1 MSELFYKKI
10 FYILLIV
17 IGSLPIF
24 PQLVNGWNLAPHFA
38 DDAYY
43 YLIIARNF
51 VELGFF
57 TFDGINETNGFHP
70 LWQYILVIMY
80 KVIGTDSSQSLQI
93 FSVKLIES
101 MFYLGAITLSVIFA
115 FRLHCQNHPLKYLW
129 FGLFVTLLNPYYN
142 QLFFQGMETTLTTFL
157 LIAVLQAVITNHI
170 LIFTVLLPL
179 LFLSRLDT
187 LIFVIFPFWLL
198 LMGRNKLSKER
209 IILTVPLA
217 LTVLTYLFLNYLHF
231 GYIKPI
237 SGILKSSFPWISF
250 HFSYLLD
257 PILFAFKTNDYF
269 YLFLFPNIVIL
280 LLLLVT
286 SVFIL
291 RWKHSGAETRL
302 IQVMIIISFFLILN
316 LLLFQK
322 WNKQIEAWY
331 LVLPSVIIIS
341 LFIYSL
347 SRLFQNEN
355 YLKLALLLIVL
366 SSTHLYVKKIFE
378 TPNHGPGVLIKEITN
393 FITTEI
399 PENDILAATDGG
411 IIAFFAERRYV
422 NLDGLVNSYDYQKF
436 IKDKKLLYFL
446 KSNNVSYLLVLVWA
460 GNPPYQL
467 RDDEYMYQHCV
478 NKNALYSNTYE
489 LEYYVYS
496 YMYNV
501 FSEKIKLS
509 SEQEVYRSPI
519 FQNGLNDAR
528 VLIFDIRE

>member
-1 MSELFYKKI
+1 MSELFYKKS

-70 LWQYILVIMY
+70 LWLHILVIMY
-80 KVIGTDSSQSLQI
+80 KVIGTDSSLSLQI

-101 MFYLGAITLSVIFA
+101 LFYLGAIILSVIFA
-115 FRLHCQNHPLKYLW
+115 FRLHRQNHPLKYLW
-129 FGLFVTLLNPYYN
+129 FGLFITLLNPYYN
-142 QLFFQGMETTLTTFL
+142 PLFFQGMETTLTAFF

-170 LIFTVLLPL
+170 LIFTVLSPL

-187 LIFVIFPFWLL
+187 LIFVIFPCWLL
-198 LMGRNKLSKER
+198 LMSRHKLRNER

-217 LTVLTYLFLNYLHF
+217 LTVLMYIFINYLHF
-231 GYIKPI
+231 GYLKPI
-237 SGILKSSFPWISF
+237 SGILKSSFPWVTF

-257 PILFAFKTNDYF
+257 PILYAFKTHDYF
-269 YLFLFPNIVIL
+269 SIFIFPNIVIL
-280 LLLLVT
+280 LLLLVS
-286 SVFIL
+286 SVFML
-291 RWKHSGAETRL
+291 RWKHRGAETPL
-302 IQVMIIISFFLILN
+302 IQILIIISALLILN

-322 WNKQIEAWY
+322 WNKEIESWY
-331 LVLPSVIIIS
+331 LVLPSVIIMS
-341 LFIYSL
+341 LCIYSL
-347 SRLFQNEN
+347 SGLFNNKN
-355 YLKLALLLIVL
+355 YLKFAFLLIVL
-366 SSTHLYVKKIFE
+366 SCTHLYIKKTFE
-378 TPNHGPGVLIKEITN
+378 TPNHGPNLLIEDIIN
-393 FITTEI
+393 FIKAEI
-399 PENDILAATDGG
+399 PENDVLAATDGG

-436 IKDKKLLYFL
+436 IKDKKLLDFL

-460 GNPPYQL
+460 GKPPYQL
-467 RDDEYMYQHCV
+467 RDEEYMYQHCV
-478 NKNALYSNTYE
+478 NKKALYSNTYE

-528 VLIFDIRE
+528 VLIFDLRE